1 MGEKHL
7 LKLSGKWIA
16 ALIVLALGV
25 TGVSIFFALRPP
37 AANQNQTQS
46 ADSTD
51 STPMPPSTRD
61 DRVTALGRL
70 EPGGEVFCVSPPS
83 SAGFSSVIRRWLVKE
98 GDRIKQNQVIA
109 VMDTYDRLYAAGL
122 EAEARVREA
131 QTRLAQVRAGEAKQ
145 GDVNAQQAAIQAR
158 QAQIG
163 VKEAEINRW
172 AAELEIARRDYQR
185 YESLYKSGA
194 ISLSDL
200 DQRRLALATASET
213 LKQAQKEL
221 EQSVREFQQS
231 QQVRSGLV
239 EVRAVDLQQ
248 AEAQVQVELANL
260 QKAKADMETAAVRSP
275 INGQMLKIYAKEGE
289 QAGSAQSAGGSNS
302 QSCSGIAELG
312 RTDQM
317 YAVAEVAEGD
327 VGRVRIGQRATI
339 SSTSPVNPPFTGT
352 LAGTVEQVG
361 LQIRKNDVLNTDP
374 VQDTDTRVVE
384 VKVRLN
390 DSQPVAKLTNLKV
403 LVNIEP

>member
-1 MGEKHL
+1 MGEKNL
-7 LKLSGKWIA
+7 LKFSGKWIA

-25 TGVSIFFALRPP
+25 TGFSIFVALRPP
-37 AANQNQTQS
+37 EQKQAQS
-46 ADSTD
+46 EGSTD
-51 STPMPPSTRD
+51 STPMPPSTRED
-61 DRVTALGRL
+61 QITALGRL

-83 SAGFSSVIRRWLVKE
+83 SAGFSSVIRRWMVKE
-98 GDRIKQNQVIA
+98 GDRVKQNQVIA

-131 QTRLAQVRAGEAKQ
+131 QTRLAQVQAGEAKQ
-145 GDVNAQQAAIQAR
+145 GDVNAQQATIQAR

-172 AAELEIARRDYQR
+172 AAELEIAKRDYQR
-185 YESLYKSGA
+185 YESLYNSGA
-194 ISLSDL
+194 ISQSDL

-239 EVRAVDLQQ
+239 EVRPVDLQQ

-260 QKAKADMETAAVRSP
+260 QRAKADMETAAVRSP
-275 INGQMLKIYAKEGE
+275 IEGQVLKIYAKEGE
-289 QAGSAQSAGGSNS
+289 QAGSAQSSGGSNR

-327 VGRVRIGQRATI
+327 VGRVRVGQQATI
-339 SSTSPVNPPFTGT
+339 ASTSPVNPPFPGT
-352 LAGTVEQVG
+352 LAGTVEHIG

-403 LVNIEP
+403 LVSIEP

>member
-1 MGEKHL
+1 MGEKHW
-7 LKLSGKWIA
+7 LKISGKWIA

-25 TGVSIFFALRPP
+25 TGLSIFLALRPP
-37 AANQNQTQS
+37 TSEQTQTQS
-46 ADSTD
+46 EN
-51 STPMPPSTRD
+51 STPLPPSTRN
-61 DRVTALGRL
+61 DRITALGRL
-70 EPGGEVFCVSPPS
+70 EPGGEVFCLSPPS
-83 SAGFSSVIRRWLVKE
+83 SAGFSSVIRRWMVKE
-98 GDRIKQNQVIA
+98 GDRVKQSQVVA

-131 QTRLAQVRAGEAKQ
+131 QTRLAQVQAGEAKQ
-145 GDVNAQQAAIQAR
+145 GDVNAQQATIQAR

-163 VKEAEINRW
+163 VKQAEINRW
-172 AAELEIARRDYQR
+172 AAELEIAKRDYQR

-200 DQRRLALATASET
+200 DQRGLALATASET
-213 LKQAQKEL
+213 LKQAQLQL
-221 EQSVREFQQS
+221 EQSVRELQQS

-239 EVRAVDLQQ
+239 EVRPVDLQQ
-248 AEAQVQVELANL
+248 AAAQVQVELANL

-275 INGQMLKIYAKEGE
+275 INGQVLKIYAKEGE
-289 QAGSAQSAGGSNS
+289 QAGSAQSSGGSSS

-327 VGRVRIGQRATI
+327 VGRVRVGQQATVT
-339 SSTSPVNPPFTGT
+339 STSPVNSPFPGT
-352 LAGTVEQVG
+352 LAGTVEHVG

-390 DSQPVAKLTNLKV
+390 NSQAVAKLTNLKV
-403 LVNIEP
+403 LVNIDP

>member
-1 MGEKHL
+1 MGEKHW

-25 TGVSIFFALRPP
+25 TGVSIFLALRPP
-37 AANQNQTQS
+37 TSNQNQTQS
-46 ADSTD
+46 AESL
-51 STPMPPSTRD
+51 PPPSTRA
-61 DRVTALGRL
+61 DRITALGRL

-98 GDRIKQNQVIA
+98 GDRVKQNQVIA

-131 QTRLAQVRAGEAKQ
+131 QTRLAQVRAGEAKL
-145 GDVNAQQAAIQAR
+145 GDVNAQQATIQAR
-158 QAQIG
+158 QAQIRE
-163 VKEAEINRW
+163 KQAEINRW
-172 AAELEIARRDYQR
+172 SAELEIAKREYQR

-194 ISLSDL
+194 ISQSDL
-200 DQRRLALATASET
+200 DRRELALATASES
-213 LKQAQKEL
+213 LKQAQSQL

-239 EVRAVDLQQ
+239 EVRPVDLQQ
-248 AEAQVQVELANL
+248 AEAQVQVELANF

-275 INGQMLKIYAKEGE
+275 INGQVLKIYAKESE
-289 QAGSAQSAGGSNS
+289 QAGSAQAPGSSNGK
-302 QSCSGIAELG
+302 SCSGLAELG

-327 VGRVRIGQRATI
+327 VGRVRIGQRASI
-339 SSTSPVNPPFTGT
+339 SSTSSINPPFTGT
-352 LAGTVEQVG
+352 LAGTVEHIG

-384 VKVRLN
+384 VKIRLN

-403 LVNIEP
+403 LVDIEP

>member
-1 MGEKHL
+1 MGEKHW
-7 LKLSGKWIA
+7 LKISGKWIA

-25 TGVSIFFALRPP
+25 TGFSIFLALRPP
-37 AANQNQTQS
+37 TSEQTQTPS
-46 ADSTD
+46 ED
-51 STPMPPSTRD
+51 STPLPPSTRN
-61 DRVTALGRL
+61 DRITALGRL
-70 EPGGEVFCVSPPS
+70 EPGGEVFCLSPPS
-83 SAGFSSVIRRWLVKE
+83 SAGFSSVIRRWMVKE
-98 GDRIKQNQVIA
+98 GDRVKQSQVVA

-131 QTRLAQVRAGEAKQ
+131 QTRLAQVQAGEAKQ
-145 GDVNAQQAAIQAR
+145 GDVNAQQATIQAR

-163 VKEAEINRW
+163 VKQAEINRW
-172 AAELEIARRDYQR
+172 AAELEIAKRDYQR

-200 DQRRLALATASET
+200 DQRGLALATASET
-213 LKQAQKEL
+213 LKQAQLQL
-221 EQSVREFQQS
+221 EQSVRELQQS

-239 EVRAVDLQQ
+239 EVRPVDLQQ
-248 AEAQVQVELANL
+248 AAAQVQVELANL

-275 INGQMLKIYAKEGE
+275 INGQVLKIYAKEGE
-289 QAGSAQSAGGSNS
+289 QAGSAQSSGGSSS

-327 VGRVRIGQRATI
+327 VGRVRVGQQATVT
-339 SSTSPVNPPFTGT
+339 STSPVNSPFPGT
-352 LAGTVEQVG
+352 LAGTVEHVG

-390 DSQPVAKLTNLKV
+390 NSQAVAKLTNLKV
-403 LVNIEP
+403 LVNIDP